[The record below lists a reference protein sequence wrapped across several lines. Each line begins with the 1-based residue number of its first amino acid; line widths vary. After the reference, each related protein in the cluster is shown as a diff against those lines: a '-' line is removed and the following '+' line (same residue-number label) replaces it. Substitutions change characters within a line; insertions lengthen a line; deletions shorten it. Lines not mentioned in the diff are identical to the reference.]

1 VWVAHRA
8 GRAGRGAA
16 ALVAGIIGTAAGA
29 GIASAHLAKAG
40 LDAAAV
46 VAAVVLVTGIVLLV
60 WGGAALVRAVPGWS
74 RLLAVPVAVTLL
86 WFVLFPLMMA
96 VYATNLPPG
105 PLGSATPAASGPRS
119 CPGHPGGRAAAGDQ
133 IAFREQLGVAL
144 LHQAAGQAQC
154 FGECPR
160 RPYPVPGTEPA
171 GPDRLPELVLKL
183 SPQRD
188 AAAAVEGEENLGR
201 QTGPFLSHATGPYRK
216 SSRCL
221 PSSV

>member
-1 VWVAHRA
+1 MMTASLLAAQSISASRRSGARTTPVGHWWAGVSTTAPAPDASRAATSTPRSSTGTGPARGA
-8 GRAGRGAA
+8 GRRGPGGRG
-16 ALVAGIIGTAAGA
+16 G
-29 GIASAHLAKAG
+29 
-40 LDAAAV
+40 D
-46 VAAVVLVTGIVLLV
+46 
-60 WGGAALVRAVPGWS
+60 PG
-74 RLLAVPVAVTLL
+74 R
-86 WFVLFPLMMA
+86 
-96 VYATNLPPG
+96 
-105 PLGSATPAASGPRS
+105 
-119 CPGHPGGRAAAGDQ
+119 RAAAGDQ

-154 FGECPR
+154 FGQGPR
-160 RPYPVPGTEPA
+160 RRYPVPGTEPA

-201 QTGPFLSHATGPYRK
+201 QTGPFHSHATGPYRK